1 MRLASY
7 RTGGESSFGIVSGS
21 SILDLKRRTGMH
33 SLRELLANPTRI
45 IETGT
50 ADWAIGDVTFEPV
63 IPNPGK
69 IICVGLNY
77 HEHIVE
83 SGRAQPLKPV
93 LFARYPG
100 TQVGHDQP
108 IVRPAVSAQLD
119 FEGELAVVIGTHGRH
134 IAVENALRHVAGYA
148 CYNDGSVRD
157 WQAHTAQYL
166 PGKNF
171 LATGAFG
178 PWLVT
183 ADEIPDPT
191 TLTLETRLNGAVM
204 QHATVDLMIN
214 PIPELIA
221 YCSTFLPL
229 EPGDVIVTGTP
240 GGVGARRTPPVWMKP
255 GDVVEVEVST
265 IGVLR
270 NEIVEE
276 GA

>member
-7 RTGGESSFGIVSGS
+7 RTGGESSFGIVSGT
-21 SILDLKRRTGMH
+21 SILDLKRRTGLH
-33 SLRELLANPTRI
+33 SLRELLANPTPI
-45 IETGT
+45 TETGA

-119 FEGELAVVIGTHGRH
+119 FEGELAVVIGTPGRH

>member
-21 SILDLKRRTGMH
+21 SIVDLKRRTGVH

-45 IETGT
+45 TETGT

>member
-45 IETGT
+45 TETGA

-83 SGRAQPLKPV
+83 SGRTQPLKPV
-93 LFARYPG
+93 LFARYPA

-119 FEGELAVVIGTHGRH
+119 FEGELAVVIGTRGRH

-204 QHATVDLMIN
+204 QHTTVDLMIN

-240 GGVGARRTPPVWMKP
+240 GGVGARRTPPAWMKP

>member
-33 SLRELLANPTRI
+33 SLRELLASPTPI
-45 IETGT
+45 TETGT
-50 ADWAIGDVTFEPV
+50 PDWAIGDVTFEPV

-119 FEGELAVVIGTHGRH
+119 FEGELAVVIGTRGRH

-148 CYNDGSVRD
+148 CYNDASVRD

>member
-45 IETGT
+45 TETGT

-63 IPNPGK
+63 IPDPGK

-83 SGRAQPLKPV
+83 SGRAQPEKPV
-93 LFARYPG
+93 LFARYPA

-119 FEGELAVVIGTHGRH
+119 FEGELAVVIGTRGRH

-148 CYNDGSVRD
+148 CYNDASVRD

-191 TLTLETRLNGAVM
+191 ALTLETRLNGAVM
-204 QHATVDLMIN
+204 QHTTVDLMIN

>member
-119 FEGELAVVIGTHGRH
+119 FEGELAVVIGTPGRH

-157 WQAHTAQYL
+157 WQVHTAQYL

>member
-7 RTGGESSFGIVSGS
+7 RIGGESSFGIVSGS

-119 FEGELAVVIGTHGRH
+119 FEGELAVVIGTRGRH
-134 IAVENALRHVAGYA
+134 IAVESALRHVAGYA